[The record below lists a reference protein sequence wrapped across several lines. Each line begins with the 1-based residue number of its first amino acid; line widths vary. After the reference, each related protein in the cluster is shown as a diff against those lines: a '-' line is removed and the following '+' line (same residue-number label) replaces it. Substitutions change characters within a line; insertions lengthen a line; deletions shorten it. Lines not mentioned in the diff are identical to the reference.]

1 MKTTAQRLSE
11 VYCKPKSHED
21 WDAIYPKAT
30 WMGQYPSSHS
40 HVCYE
45 DTGKYLASYPNENAS
60 RTEIPVQHFID
71 LIEDKIV
78 VWRLLEDGFVKGELD
93 FREDYYLED
102 EEGLAVISVR
112 IDAHKGVTIYQ
123 GSKNSVTLY
132 GVKTYTDLLT
142 LIRILK

>member
-1 MKTTAQRLSE
+1 MRTTAERLSE
-11 VYCKPKSHED
+11 VYCKTTTRKKMREVIGSLDESV
-21 WDAIYPKAT
+21 
-30 WMGQYPSSHS
+30 GF
-40 HVCYE
+40 
-45 DTGKYLASYPNENAS
+45 GSYCGLPNSDSEMFFYYSESDGYVRVENKKPNRA
-60 RTEIPVQHFID
+60 EIPVQNFID

-132 GVKTYTDLLT
+132 
-142 LIRILK
+142 